1 MRACVSVCVKITPL
15 LFTKQMSDLELRNKD
30 KQDIVHQL
38 TADLAKQK
46 SGKYLAQD
54 ILQVDDTET

>member
-1 MRACVSVCVKITPL
+1 
-15 LFTKQMSDLELRNKD
+15 MSDLELRNKD

-46 SGKYLAQD
+46 SGKCLALD
-54 ILQVDDTET
+54 IFEVRDIEM

>member
-1 MRACVSVCVKITPL
+1 M
-15 LFTKQMSDLELRNKD
+15 KQMSDLELRNKD

-46 SGKYLAQD
+46 SGKCLAQN
-54 ILQVDDTET
+54 IFESRGIET